1 MANVLIIGAGSWGT
15 AVGVLLAGA
24 GNKVALYERLPDYA
38 AELASERENRIFLPG
53 IQFPSGLEVTNRLD
67 ALDTYDWCISAV
79 PTRFVRSEFSSI
91 ADRYPQELPLV
102 SLSKGIEQETVKF
115 PTQILRDVTPAKHLL
130 CLSGPSH
137 AEEVA
142 RGLPAV
148 VVSAGDESRAQA
160 LAELVSTPSFR
171 VYYSTDLAGV
181 ELSGAAKNVVAIAAG
196 IVDGLKLGD
205 NAKAALIARG
215 LAEIVR
221 LGVAMGAEE
230 RTFSGL
236 SGIGDLYTTCASSH
250 GRNLKFG
257 RQIGEG
263 GKPEE
268 IIASMEMV
276 VEGYN
281 TAKALRELSHQK
293 GVEMPICEEV
303 CNVIYDNAN
312 PLEAVTRLMTRSIK
326 AE

>member
-24 GNKVALYERLPDYA
+24 GNQVTLYERLPDYA
-38 AELASERENRIFLPG
+38 AELAKTRFNRIFLPG
-53 IQFPSGLEVTNRLD
+53 ISFPAGLEATNKLEDLSRF
-67 ALDTYDWCISAV
+67 DWCISAV
-79 PTRFVRSEFSSI
+79 PTRYIRSEFAQLS
-91 ADRYPQELPLV
+91 DRLPPELPIV
-102 SLSKGIEQETVKF
+102 SLSKGIEQETVRF
-115 PTQILRDVTPAKHLL
+115 PTQILSEVTNAKHLL

-221 LGVAMGAEE
+221 LGVAIGANE

-250 GRNLKFG
+250 GRNLNFG
-257 RQIGEG
+257 RRIGSGE
-263 GKPEE
+263 KPEA

-281 TAKALRELSHQK
+281 TAKALRELSRQK

-303 CNVIYDNAN
+303 CNVIYDSAN